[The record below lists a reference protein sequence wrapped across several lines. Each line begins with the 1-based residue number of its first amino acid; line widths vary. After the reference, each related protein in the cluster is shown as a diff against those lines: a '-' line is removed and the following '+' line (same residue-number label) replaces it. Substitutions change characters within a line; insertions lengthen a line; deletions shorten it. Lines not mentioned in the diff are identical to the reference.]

1 MLKAIQKLITYT
13 SGEEKTSAVSSGIVG
28 QADLNAVLGQL
39 MAVGGSNDAVTL
51 KPGVGDLAADVLVGD
66 ADDHAVLGRVVLVLG
81 LNDQPLAGKVVGLA
95 LSAPAE
101 LDLEPLEVR
110 LALDDLDER
119 LKTEGYD

>member
-1 MLKAIQKLITYT
+1 
-13 SGEEKTSAVSSGIVG
+13 
-28 QADLNAVLGQL
+28 

-66 ADDHAVLGRVVLVLG
+66 ADNHAVLGRVVLVLG

-119 LKTEGYD
+119 LKTEGCD